1 MLGRLRANLRQL
13 RAALV
18 PMRQRG
24 LSLSGSLLHQLPAAL
39 LLRAWRRVAQLLDA
53 RLLNR
58 PLNSA
63 RFDRFQ
69 QALPANGLLRVYV
82 IVMPHTLH
90 FLLPCLRLLQH
101 QMPPVSLVLVANGAK
116 AWELSMLRDR
126 LPGVPMFRLHT
137 LPGSSLPHGDALS
150 LLLTHHRGDFLVVDH
165 DAYVF
170 DPTLLSRLSPA
181 PQESLVAV
189 FEQYSQAAGRHYPL
203 THVLALH
210 AEPLRRLMLKHGIDA
225 RQYRRAPQRLASALA
240 SIGMGPRRYLKD
252 YQQFHDT
259 AHVLLGMALA
269 EGWPWRLEAMDEDA
283 PVMHVGGTSIGSHH
297 TKNLFA
303 LYVHLRFLEL
313 LDDAPLIRKRYAFLT
328 WPLRS
333 SVEAQLRAVPHDPA
347 WQTLPV
353 LEALMQRLSD
363 LNPKA

>member
-1 MLGRLRANLRQL
+1 MRGRLRANLRQL
-13 RAALV
+13 RAGLV

-39 LLRAWRRVAQLLDA
+39 LLRGWRRVAQLLDA

-58 PLNSA
+58 LLNSA
-63 RFDRFQ
+63 RLD
-69 QALPANGLLRVYV
+69 
-82 IVMPHTLH
+82 T
-90 FLLPCLRLLQH
+90 
-101 QMPPVSLVLVANGAK
+101 S
-116 AWELSMLRDR
+116 
-126 LPGVPMFRLHT
+126 
-137 LPGSSLPHGDALS
+137 
-150 LLLTHHRGDFLVVDH
+150 
-165 DAYVF
+165 
-170 DPTLLSRLSPA
+170 A

-189 FEQYSQAAGRHYPL
+189 FEQYSQTAGRHDPL

-210 AEPLRRLMLKHGIDA
+210 AEPMRRLMLKHGIDA

-269 EGWPWRLEAMDEDA
+269 EGWSWRLEAMDEDA

-313 LDDAPLIRKRYAFLT
+313 LDDAPLIRERYAFLT
-328 WPLRS
+328 WPLRN

-353 LEALMQRLSD
+353 LEALMQRMSD